1 MTLGKTEEKA
11 KALSL
16 SETINFKKYTLS
28 RRRSLKIESMLT
40 RDLAVKI
47 NFAYSRTEKFWLTRE
62 AKLHAINV

>member
-16 SETINFKKYTLS
+16 SETINFTNTLS
-28 RRRSLKIESMLT
+28 PGEKSMLT

-47 NFAYSRTEKFWLTRE
+47 NFAYSRPEKFWLTRE